1 MLRGRRFV
9 LKLLFRMI
17 IILLALSFL
26 RFLVGGKPLTLSYFM
41 QCLTSVDVDF
51 SNTVYKVASIAK
63 DFTGLGDV
71 SWWNAVVQFLKG
83 IIKLVTLPIDILVD
97 FFEFA
102 YSVVEF
108 VINIIGFDIWTT
120 S

>member
-1 MLRGRRFV
+1 MICGRRFI
-9 LKLLFRMI
+9 LRLLFRLI

-63 DFTGLGDV
+63 DFTGLGDI
-71 SWWNAVVQFLKG
+71 SWWNAIVQFLKG
-83 IIKLVTLPIDILVD
+83 IIKLITLPIDVIIDLFD
-97 FFEFA
+97 FA
-102 YSVVEF
+102 YSVVGF